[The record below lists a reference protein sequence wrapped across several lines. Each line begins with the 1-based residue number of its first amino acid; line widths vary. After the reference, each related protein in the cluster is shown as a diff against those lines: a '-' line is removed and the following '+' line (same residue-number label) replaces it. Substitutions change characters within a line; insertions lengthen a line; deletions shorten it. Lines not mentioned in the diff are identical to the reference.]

1 MNAHVGMASQKIRN
15 CFGLMCTQVITDD
28 VYRLLVGLTGEQ
40 VFQKCDELCT
50 GVTGRSAAN
59 DLAAGGMQRCIQ
71 GQRSVPVVLK
81 TVSFGPTWGQR
92 QNRIQAVQC
101 LDSALFVHTE
111 DRSIQRGFEVKADD
125 IGCFSSNS
133 GSLLAM

>member
-15 CFGLMCTQVITDD
+15 CFGLMCAQVITDD

-59 DLAAGGMQRCIQ
+59 DLTAGGMQRCVQ
-71 GQRSVPVVLK
+71 GQRSVSLVLK

-111 DRSIQRGFEVKADD
+111 DHCIQRGLEKHSPRIPSQFKA
-125 IGCFSSNS
+125 FR
-133 GSLLAM
+133 